1 MSDRPPELP
10 KDYLRGL
17 HGPGL
22 SSKRWVFGLSFWTM
36 QIGGWAFFSLLPLGV
51 WMTHVFPDP
60 MMRLVFLIRPV
71 TGFAITCA
79 LRPLCGWVFRKKWSL
94 GLLFVLSLL
103 ASVII
108 GSVELAGTLWIAN
121 LLGVQWDS
129 PQTHGLVS
137 AMLLMR
143 SGLLFLWFVLYFSLK
158 NLRRSVELESR
169 NREAELALLRSQVNP
184 HFLFNALTT
193 IIEVGRENAQVV
205 ALTQSLSEY
214 LRFSLIQGHGE
225 GLYPM
230 NEELDALKAYLEV
243 EKARFEGALEYGFE
257 VEEEARK
264 APVPSALIQPLLE
277 NAIKYGQRTS
287 PRPLRIRV
295 SAAISGG
302 NSGVNPGNDSSPML
316 QVSVSNTGS
325 WVDPDDARSVSNSL
339 GTGISNLRRRLQL
352 IYGDEASLNQET
364 REAGWVTFFI
374 TLPIRS
380 GGVASSRY
388 PGHQSS

>member
-22 SSKRWVFGLSFWTM
+22 PSKRWVFALSFWPL
-36 QIGGWAFFSLLPLGV
+36 QFGGWAFFSLLPLGV

-71 TGFAITCA
+71 SGFAITCA
-79 LRPLCGWVFRKKWSL
+79 LRPICGWIFRKKWSL
-94 GLLFVLSLL
+94 GVLFVLSLL

-121 LLGVQWDS
+121 LLGVQWNG

-205 ALTQSLSEY
+205 ALTQSLCEY
-214 LRFSLIQGHGE
+214 LRFSLIQGQAQGMDLHP
-225 GLYPM
+225 L
-230 NEELDALKAYLEV
+230 NDELDALKAYLDV
-243 EKARFEGALEYGFE
+243 EKVRFEGALEYAFE
-257 VEEEARK
+257 VEEAARK
-264 APVPSALIQPLLE
+264 ALVPSALVQPLLE

-287 PRPLRIRV
+287 PSPLRVR
-295 SAAISGG
+295 ISG
-302 NSGVNPGNDSSPML
+302 SMSEDESSAML
-316 QVSVSNTGS
+316 HLAVSNTGS
-325 WVDPDDARSVSNSL
+325 WVEPHLTNSL
-339 GTGISNLRRRLQL
+339 GTGTGNLRRRLQL
-352 IYGDEASLNQET
+352 IYGDAASLELSHADGLVTARVALPT
-364 REAGWVTFFI
+364 RSP
-374 TLPIRS
+374 LRS
-380 GGVASSRY
+380 D
-388 PGHQSS
+388 GHPSVRR